1 MKYANIF
8 HAIESALAVE
18 GYDAPVPT
26 IDPASLEGEVFDHA
40 KKPAGELTRLDWV
53 AHHGMTHRLIIDTL
67 GGRGRPQYLALV
79 NRYCYEPAR
88 RTQARIDIMQH
99 LPQRLPRL
107 KRAAVVALWSG
118 MPGIT
123 YALIDCGDGTKTST
137 LQGHINEVRREL
149 DRLHKGAI
157 DHLSRVLADA
167 GLIHDE
173 ELTSVS

>member
-26 IDPASLEGEVFDHA
+26 IDPSSLEGEVFNHA
-40 KKPAGELTRLDWV
+40 KKPGSDMTRLDWV
-53 AHHGMTHRLIIDTL
+53 AHHGMTHRLIIDAL
-67 GGRGRPQYLALV
+67 GGRKAPQYLALV
-79 NRYCYEPAR
+79 NRYCYEPH
-88 RTQARIDIMQH
+88 TKTVARIAIMPH

-118 MPGIT
+118 VPGIT

-149 DRLHKGAI
+149 DRLHKGALDLI
-157 DHLSRVLADA
+157 GPALASA
-167 GLIHDE
+167 GLLTTEVE
-173 ELTSVS
+173 EMC

>member
-1 MKYANIF
+1 MKYTNIF

-26 IDPASLEGEVFDHA
+26 IDPSILEGEVFNHA
-40 KKPAGELTRLDWV
+40 KKPGSDMTRLDWV
-53 AHHGMTHRLIIDTL
+53 AHHGMTHRLIIDAL
-67 GGRGRPQYLALV
+67 GGRKAPQYLALV
-79 NRYCYEPAR
+79 NRYCYDPHL
-88 RTQARIDIMQH
+88 RTIARIAIMPH

-118 MPGIT
+118 VPGIT
-123 YALIDCGDGTKTST
+123 YAMIDCGEGTKTGT

-149 DRLHKGAI
+149 NRLHKGAI

-167 GLIHDE
+167 GLIRSE
-173 ELTSVS
+173 ETETY